1 MSTRALMLMVLLLAG
16 CATGP
21 APIRTVEPGG
31 APRPAPRP
39 SAGGPGTAGP
49 PAAPSAQAPG
59 ARRGGGFYLDDGP
72 GQGAPT
78 DPDSVPDAVPRLE
91 PVNPRNSRPYVV
103 FERQYVPMTRL
114 EPFRERGVASWYG
127 RRYHGQSTASGE
139 PYDMHAMTAA
149 HTILP
154 IPSYARVT
162 NLANGRSV
170 VVRVNDRGPFLH
182 GRVIDLSWTA
192 AARLGYVQAG
202 SAEVEVELIHDPAS
216 FRAAAPMASAAPAV
230 VPPPAPMP
238 APVAAPASPPAP
250 PAAAVRSAAEP
261 PARLS
266 IETLIVQAGGA
277 SAAALVATPSAAAS
291 AGAITS
297 ATAATAVVT
306 PGIWL
311 QLGAF
316 SQQERAL
323 AARERAAA
331 VLGVSP
337 AQMPLQPAGAIWRV
351 LAGPYTSRGDA
362 VSAGERLRQG
372 TDLQPIPITVGP

>member
-1 MSTRALMLMVLLLAG
+1 MSARALMLVLLLLAG

-31 APRPAPRP
+31 AARPAPRP
-39 SAGGPGTAGP
+39 STGAAGSA
-49 PAAPSAQAPG
+49 AAPAPQAPD

-202 SAEVEVELIHDPAS
+202 SAEVEVELIHDPES
-216 FRAAAPMASAAPAV
+216 FRAAPPRPAPMASASPA

-238 APVAAPASPPAP
+238 APVAAPPSAPSPAP
-250 PAAAVRSAAEP
+250 PAASVRSAAEP

-266 IETLIVQAGGA
+266 IETLIVQTGGA
-277 SAAALVATPSAAAS
+277 SAAALVAAPATVATTGAAAAATTS
-291 AGAITS
+291 A
-297 ATAATAVVT
+297 ATAATAT
-306 PGIWL
+306 
-311 QLGAF
+311 A
-316 SQQERAL
+316 
-323 AARERAAA
+323 
-331 VLGVSP
+331 
-337 AQMPLQPAGAIWRV
+337 MTRV
-351 LAGPYTSRGDA
+351 RRG
-362 VSAGERLRQG
+362 GHR
-372 TDLQPIPITVGP
+372 TVGSFGV